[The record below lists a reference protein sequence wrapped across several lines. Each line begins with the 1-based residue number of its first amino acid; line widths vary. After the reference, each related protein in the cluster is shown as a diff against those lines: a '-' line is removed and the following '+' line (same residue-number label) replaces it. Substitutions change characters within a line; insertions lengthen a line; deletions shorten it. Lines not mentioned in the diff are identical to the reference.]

1 MRIKPIYF
9 IVAFAI
15 LVSACYFIGERQL
28 FKDQIPVN
36 NLHLIFVAPNDISDS
51 ISDKTCAVFFYIPN
65 SDICKNMEYKLNSL
79 DINKGKYIPIYAINM
94 DKETTIADK
103 YNISGVPCI
112 LLFKNGQ
119 EYKRIMGVVSA
130 YNLRM
135 IYERD
140 AK

>member
-15 LVSACYFIGERQL
+15 LVSVCYFIGERQL
-28 FKDQIPVN
+28 SKEQILVN
-36 NLHLIFVAPNDISDS
+36 NTHLILVAPDDLSDS
-51 ISDKTCAVFFYIPN
+51 IAGKTCAVFFYNPN

-79 DINKGKYIPIYAINM
+79 DINKRKHIPIYTINIS
-94 DKETTIADK
+94 KATAIADK

-112 LLFKNGQ
+112 LLFKNGR
-119 EYKRIMGVVSA
+119 EYKRIMGIVSS